1 MDDGLLVAM
10 RKGDYKYVY
19 AEQRAPG
26 QLQVWAEPFTKLRLT
41 SVCISHIAPRSA
53 PRWMEPAKPRAVG
66 RADAPMRCGRGSRRV
81 PDGCCQSASHMRSS
95 RPEAVSA
102 ATATRKAVMRSCS
115 TSLATWRNG
124 VRNMG
129 GRDMPDI

>member
-53 PRWMEPAKPRAVG
+53 PRWMEPAKPRAWAARMRRCAVVADHAEFPTVAVRAHPICG
-66 RADAPMRCGRGSRRV
+66 RAGPRR
-81 PDGCCQSASHMRSS
+81 
-95 RPEAVSA
+95 
-102 ATATRKAVMRSCS
+102 
-115 TSLATWRNG
+115 
-124 VRNMG
+124 
-129 GRDMPDI
+129 

>member
-66 RADAPMRCGRGSRRV
+66 RA
-81 PDGCCQSASHMRSS
+81 
-95 RPEAVSA
+95 PEAVSA

-129 GRDMPDI
+129 GLTMPVI

>member
-81 PDGCCQSASHMRSS
+81 PTD
-95 RPEAVSA
+95 AVRA
-102 ATATRKAVMRSCS
+102 HPIC
-115 TSLATWRNG
+115 
-124 VRNMG
+124 
-129 GRDMPDI
+129 GRAGPRR

>member
-10 RKGDYKYVY
+10 RKGDYKYAY

-26 QLQVWAEPFTKLRLT
+26 QVWAEPFTKLRLT
-41 SVCISHIAPRSA
+41 SVCISHIARG
-53 PRWMEPAKPRAVG
+53 RRRAGWNQAARRG
-66 RADAPMRCGRGSRRV
+66 RAHAPMRCGRGLRRV

-115 TSLATWRNG
+115 TSLATWRNE

>member
-41 SVCISHIAPRSA
+41 SVCISHIARGRRCA
-53 PRWMEPAKPRAVG
+53 GWNQAARRG
-66 RADAPMRCGRGSRRV
+66 RAHAPMRCGRGSRRV

-95 RPEAVSA
+95 RPDAMSA

-124 VRNMG
+124 VGNMG

>member
-41 SVCISHIAPRSA
+41 SVCISHIAPRS
-53 PRWMEPAKPRAVG
+53 G
-66 RADAPMRCGRGSRRV
+66 RAGWNPPSRAPWAARMRRCAVVADHAEFPTVAVRAHPICGRAGPRR
-81 PDGCCQSASHMRSS
+81 
-95 RPEAVSA
+95 
-102 ATATRKAVMRSCS
+102 
-115 TSLATWRNG
+115 
-124 VRNMG
+124 
-129 GRDMPDI
+129 